1 MTPRDLA
8 CQEFVELITDYLER
22 ALPPGDLAAVE
33 AHLAE
38 CDGCGR
44 YLEQM
49 RATLHALGT
58 VPVAT
63 LPDEAVDSLLAV
75 FARHNAQGGE

>member
-1 MTPRDLA
+1 VTPRDLA
-8 CQEFVELITDYLER
+8 CQELVELITDYIEGVLVAAEV
-22 ALPPGDLAAVE
+22 AAVE

-38 CDGCGR
+38 CDGCDR

-49 RATLHALGT
+49 RATLRALGT

-63 LPDEAVDSLLAV
+63 LPDEAVDSLLAA
-75 FARHNAQGGE
+75 FARRGAHGGD